1 MEPIAMTGFRME
13 VVFCSLGDISLQFSC
28 FGFLTWSMELS
39 CSPGSNILVF
49 GDRTVQT
56 TPLSIK
62 DQEEKA
68 RRCEFVHGMLL
79 STIFDDKL

>member
-13 VVFCSLGDISLQFSC
+13 VVFCS
-28 FGFLTWSMELS
+28 
-39 CSPGSNILVF
+39 LVF